1 MTGLCRVVD
10 NGANI
15 LVDPQLVP
23 MEQAEEWANSLNKQ
37 YPRLEFMGLDVWQL
51 GLNLRIC
58 GVDSTEARAI
68 ANDVFSGK
76 ITEIFVVFYKTGRIA
91 SWAES

>member
-1 MTGLCRVVD
+1 MSGLCRVVD

-23 MEQAEEWANSLNKQ
+23 MEQAEEWAYRLNSQ

-76 ITEIFVVFYKTGRIA
+76 IADRFVVFYGTGRIVN
-91 SWAES
+91 WAEN